1 MGAVLSNSAQQV
13 CRLTHGIAHFCSE
26 LAAGHQPIHLRSPGR
41 PLTAAGCCYLGY
53 AAVLAE
59 PTAMD
64 SVGSADP
71 TTVLSTINTGI
82 SNLQVWA
89 GGPANGMGCTTSAG
103 PCCGRPAT
111 GARPPGPPV
120 ANVRVLRAAQV
131 SSVPTSSE
139 PTTPSSESP
148 LSLDAGLREWLTEAL
163 VANSTNPKVYT
174 KLLVSNAA
182 AGSVIGKVGRRPVW
196 PELR

>member
-1 MGAVLSNSAQQV
+1 M
-13 CRLTHGIAHFCSE
+13 
-26 LAAGHQPIHLRSPGR
+26 
-41 PLTAAGCCYLGY
+41 
-53 AAVLAE
+53 
-59 PTAMD
+59 
-64 SVGSADP
+64 
-71 TTVLSTINTGI
+71 
-82 SNLQVWA
+82 
-89 GGPANGMGCTTSAG
+89 
-103 PCCGRPAT
+103 
-111 GARPPGPPV
+111 
-120 ANVRVLRAAQV
+120 RVLRAAQV

>member
-1 MGAVLSNSAQQV
+1 
-13 CRLTHGIAHFCSE
+13 
-26 LAAGHQPIHLRSPGR
+26 
-41 PLTAAGCCYLGY
+41 
-53 AAVLAE
+53 
-59 PTAMD
+59 
-64 SVGSADP
+64 
-71 TTVLSTINTGI
+71 
-82 SNLQVWA
+82 
-89 GGPANGMGCTTSAG
+89 
-103 PCCGRPAT
+103 
-111 GARPPGPPV
+111 V

-182 AGSVIGKVGRRPVW
+182 AGSVIGKVGRRPML
-196 PELR
+196 PEQRWQGGSRCGAGAARTRLFRCLQPVEGQQRCGLSAEEAAKISADAVRA